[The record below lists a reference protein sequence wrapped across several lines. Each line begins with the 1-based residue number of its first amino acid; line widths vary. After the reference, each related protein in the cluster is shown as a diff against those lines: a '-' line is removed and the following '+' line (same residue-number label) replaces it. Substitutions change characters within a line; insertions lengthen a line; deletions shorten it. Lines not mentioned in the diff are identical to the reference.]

1 MDPSKVEKRKVDGVT
16 SHGPH
21 FPPAKKPRGNDQ
33 QHHQY
38 HHHHNNYG
46 RNKRRGNILTSR
58 MNQQA
63 ASVDSANPNTLNE
76 LKNGLQWLASA
87 HFSSEAAEHAR
98 AIQNLIFGAVPASTA
113 PPEAVPSNINQ
124 PPPLQLEPAEVKQ
137 EPQEGG
143 SEIDYTDVPPP
154 FRADLVLPAPPAL
167 PPQIHS
173 LPGLGTAGPFS
184 HGTGASIS
192 TRLPDV
198 PNYPNLPPTAPPVS
212 NANSSW
218 PPPIPLI
225 SDLAYQSAP
234 FTHPGTIPAYTPQTN
249 TNNYEALEFLG
260 DAYLEVIA
268 TRLIHSRLSTHTVG
282 QKCHL
287 RETLVCNDT
296 LASYARI
303 YRFDER
309 LKVGNMEYIPKQW
322 TKVLADVFEAYI
334 AALILS
340 DPATGFQ
347 TVETW
352 LAALWAPKI
361 QEWDTKL
368 GQGMAKANENKDAK
382 AELARLIV
390 QGSAGDQRI
399 EYREIRPMEH
409 TKETNMTRFFMG
421 AFYSGC
427 GYKDHLL
434 GRGEGRSK
442 GVAGIEAAK
451 DALQTNQAVLMNIKS
466 QIEEMRRAAKTSGA
480 KSNHGHGANRRNHG
494 GAPRPGPGDNRSS
507 QPQTE
512 HKVPYPVHAPI
523 ET

>member
-1 MDPSKVEKRKVDGVT
+1 MDSSSVEKRKAEEVKTQT
-16 SHGPH
+16 SNH
-21 FPPAKKPRGNDQ
+21 PPVKKHRGNDQ
-33 QHHQY
+33 QHHY
-38 HHHHNNYG
+38 NYHHHHHHHNNHG

-58 MNQQA
+58 INSPTA
-63 ASVDSANPNTLNE
+63 PLSSANTNNLNE
-76 LKNGLQWLASA
+76 LKNGLHWLETA

-98 AIQNLIFGAVPASTA
+98 AIQNLIFGASPASTA
-113 PPEAVPSNINQ
+113 LREVDPSTIDER
-124 PPPLQLEPAEVKQ
+124 PSPQLNPAQVKQ
-137 EPQEGG
+137 EPQDGD

-154 FRADLVLPAPPAL
+154 FRTDSILPVPRALPA
-167 PPQIHS
+167 QTHF
-173 LPGLGTAGPFS
+173 LPGLGAAEPMS
-184 HGTGASIS
+184 RGTEASIS
-192 TRLPDV
+192 TSLPSMPHV
-198 PNYPNLPPTAPPVS
+198 APS
-212 NANSSW
+212 IQTQNSSW

-225 SDLAYQSAP
+225 ADLAYQSAP
-234 FTHPGTIPAYTPQTN
+234 FTHPGTLPAYVPQTN

-260 DAYLEVIA
+260 DAYLEIIA
-268 TRLIHSRLSTHTVG
+268 TRLIHSRLITHTVG
-282 QKCHL
+282 QKSHL

-296 LASYARI
+296 LASYSRT

-309 LKVGNMEYIPKQW
+309 VKLSNNEHLPKQW
-322 TKVLADVFEAYI
+322 TKVLADIFEAYI

-340 DPATGFQ
+340 DPANGFQ
-347 TVETW
+347 TVESW

-361 QEWDTKL
+361 REWDSSL
-368 GQGMAKANENKDAK
+368 GQGMAKSNEKKDAK

-427 GYKDHLL
+427 GYQDHLL

-480 KSNHGHGANRRNHG
+480 KSNHGHGAHRRQHG
-494 GAPRPGPGDNRSS
+494 GAPRSGWVDHRSS

-512 HKVPYPVHAPI
+512 EHEAHGPAHAPI